1 MVDGLLNNEDKRTH
15 AVERHGPDAK
25 IASRM
30 QNTGPGIRLPPSAS
44 RFRSM
49 EDQVKYTHK
58 AVSVGTSGYEQVLK
72 DGGVKLIF
80 DYKPGEN
87 GEDLLIDYVLKEN
100 ATVVHEEKFGSLVRA
115 VVILKDGQRPV
126 IVTSYPKM

>member
-1 MVDGLLNNEDKRTH
+1 M
-15 AVERHGPDAK
+15 
-25 IASRM
+25 
-30 QNTGPGIRLPPSAS
+30 
-44 RFRSM
+44 
-49 EDQVKYTHK
+49 KYTHK

-87 GEDLLIDYVLKEN
+87 GEDLLMDYVLRDA
-100 ATVVHEEKFGSLVRA
+100 ATVVHEEEFGSLVRA
-115 VVILKDGQRPV
+115 VVILRDGQRPV